1 MQKEVKEFRGAYG
14 DTKVGEVTVNMVHHT
29 LFILIM
35 SNYYSSSQRCTEE
48 CEELKVW

>member
-29 LFILIM
+29 LVI
-35 SNYYSSSQRCTEE
+35 SNYYYSSSQRCTEE